1 MYLCSQ
7 RSEKFRN
14 KHLEVP
20 GNPSALS
27 KRAEVANVKPS
38 QESQKK
44 IYFDAEVKRK
54 KKGFRGMVINYL
66 SRKLTS
72 PGGAVEEARGLR
84 GGAERSGKRFFPGAA
99 SHAKP

>member
-1 MYLCSQ
+1 MKLCSQ

-54 KKGFRGMVINYL
+54 KKGI
-66 SRKLTS
+66 
-72 PGGAVEEARGLR
+72 
-84 GGAERSGKRFFPGAA
+84 
-99 SHAKP
+99 